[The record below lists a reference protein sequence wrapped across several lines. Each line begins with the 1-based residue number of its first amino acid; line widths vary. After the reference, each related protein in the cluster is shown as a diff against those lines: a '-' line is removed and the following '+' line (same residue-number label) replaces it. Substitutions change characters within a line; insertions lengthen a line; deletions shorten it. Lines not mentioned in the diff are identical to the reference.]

1 MMLLYKFKNQLC
13 TADGSPC
20 LHSTQAMIDALGGER
35 NSLEYQVMVLWLKR
49 RPKLIHD
56 YSLAGYILAP
66 HRKIMQDASVRM
78 RESTIYTDAVSRL
91 IGKLLVDDDT
101 NNRLRLI
108 GNLVAANGGT
118 NNRLALSRTEEIAQS
133 TIVFLREHRNFANRT
148 GTYDNTIMWSEPD
161 NDEFI
166 VSCHWHLTWT
176 VPRSTVLGKL
186 ACLVLSKIL
195 GIGSAERNWKQVK
208 KLKSGDRSNLSM
220 NVTSKITNVY
230 GQYQRMKASSRQ
242 EQMSS
247 VGKLWTEEDFH
258 CMKLDVFCGDIAAS
272 LENDARMATMRIFRN
287 WNERWQNPPHGLGPR
302 GDDFLEERLR
312 TKFLGMKLLWNTNLF
327 WIHSV
332 ALRKKRADN
341 KYVLIAI
348 NESFA

>member
-1 MMLLYKFKNQLC
+1 
-13 TADGSPC
+13 
-20 LHSTQAMIDALGGER
+20 MIDALGGER

-108 GNLVAANGGT
+108 GKLVAANGVT

-327 WIHSV
+327 WIHTV
-332 ALRKKRADN
+332 VLRKKRGDN

-348 NESFA
+348 NESFE

>member
-20 LHSTQAMIDALGGER
+20 LHSTQAMIDALGGES

-118 NNRLALSRTEEIAQS
+118 NNRLALSRTEQIAQS

-327 WIHSV
+327 WIHTV
-332 ALRKKRADN
+332 VLRKKRADN

-348 NESFA
+348 NESFE

>member
-1 MMLLYKFKNQLC
+1 MLLYKFKNQLC

-108 GNLVAANGGT
+108 GKLVAANGVT

-148 GTYDNTIMWSEPD
+148 GAFANTIMWSEPD
-161 NDEFI
+161 QDEFI

-258 CMKLDVFCGDIAAS
+258 CMKLDVYCGDIAAS

-287 WNERWQNPPHGLGPR
+287 WNERWQNPPDGLSPR
-302 GDDFLEERLR
+302 GDDILEERIR
-312 TKFLGMKLLWNTNLF
+312 KKFLGIKLLWNNTLF

-332 ALRKKRADN
+332 VLRKKRGDN

-348 NESFA
+348 NESFE

>member
-108 GNLVAANGGT
+108 GKLVAANGGT
-118 NNRLALSRTEEIAQS
+118 NNRLALSRTEQIAQS

-230 GQYQRMKASSRQ
+230 GQYQRMKARSRQ

-287 WNERWQNPPHGLGPR
+287 WNERWQNPPHGLSPR
-302 GDDFLEERLR
+302 GDDILEERIR
-312 TKFLGMKLLWNTNLF
+312 KKFLGMKLLWNNTLF
-327 WIHSV
+327 WIHTV
-332 ALRKKRADN
+332 VLRKKRGDN

-348 NESFA
+348 NESFE

>member
-108 GNLVAANGGT
+108 GKLVAANGGT
-118 NNRLALSRTEEIAQS
+118 NNRLALSRTEQIAQS

-230 GQYQRMKASSRQ
+230 GQYQQMKARSRQ
-242 EQMSS
+242 DEMSS

-258 CMKLDVFCGDIAAS
+258 CMKLDVFCGDITKS
-272 LENDARMATMRIFRN
+272 LEDDARMATMRTFRN
-287 WNERWQNPPHGLGPR
+287 WNERWQNPHGLSPR
-302 GDDFLEERLR
+302 GDDILEERIR
-312 TKFLGMKLLWNTNLF
+312 KKFLGMKLLWNNNLF

-332 ALRKKRADN
+332 VLNKKRGDN

-348 NESFA
+348 NESFE

>member
-108 GNLVAANGGT
+108 GKLVAANGVT

-186 ACLVLSKIL
+186 ACLVLSK
-195 GIGSAERNWKQVK
+195 
-208 KLKSGDRSNLSM
+208 
-220 NVTSKITNVY
+220 
-230 GQYQRMKASSRQ
+230 
-242 EQMSS
+242 
-247 VGKLWTEEDFH
+247 DFGH
-258 CMKLDVFCGDIAAS
+258 WFS
-272 LENDARMATMRIFRN
+272 
-287 WNERWQNPPHGLGPR
+287 
-302 GDDFLEERLR
+302 
-312 TKFLGMKLLWNTNLF
+312 
-327 WIHSV
+327 
-332 ALRKKRADN
+332 
-341 KYVLIAI
+341 
-348 NESFA
+348 

>member
-1 MMLLYKFKNQLC
+1 
-13 TADGSPC
+13 
-20 LHSTQAMIDALGGER
+20 MIDALGGES

-118 NNRLALSRTEEIAQS
+118 NNRLALSRTEQIAQS

-348 NESFA
+348 NESFE

>member
-78 RESTIYTDAVSRL
+78 RESTIYTNAVSRL

-108 GNLVAANGGT
+108 GKLVAANGVT

-348 NESFA
+348 NESFE

>member
-1 MMLLYKFKNQLC
+1 
-13 TADGSPC
+13 
-20 LHSTQAMIDALGGER
+20 MIDALGGER

-118 NNRLALSRTEEIAQS
+118 NNRLALSRTEQIAQS

-327 WIHSV
+327 WIHTV
-332 ALRKKRADN
+332 VLRKKRADN

-348 NESFA
+348 NESFE

>member
-1 MMLLYKFKNQLC
+1 
-13 TADGSPC
+13 
-20 LHSTQAMIDALGGER
+20 MIDALGGES

-108 GNLVAANGGT
+108 GKLVAANGVT

-148 GTYDNTIMWSEPD
+148 GTFANSIMWSEPD
-161 NDEFI
+161 QDEFI
-166 VSCHWHLTWT
+166 VSCHWHLSWT
-176 VPRSTVLGKL
+176 VPRTTVLGKL

-230 GQYQRMKASSRQ
+230 GQYQQMKARSRQ

-258 CMKLDVFCGDIAAS
+258 CLKMDVFCGDIAQS
-272 LENDARMATMRIFRN
+272 LEKDARMATMRIFRN
-287 WNERWQNPPHGLGPR
+287 WNERWQKPPGLSPR
-302 GDDFLEERLR
+302 GDDLLEERIR
-312 TKFLGMKLLWNTNLF
+312 KKFLGMKLLWSNNLF

-332 ALRKKRADN
+332 VLNKKRGDN

-348 NESFA
+348 NESFE

>member
-118 NNRLALSRTEEIAQS
+118 NNRLALSRTEQIAQS

-272 LENDARMATMRIFRN
+272 LENDARMAMMRIFRN

-327 WIHSV
+327 WIHTV
-332 ALRKKRADN
+332 VLRKKRADN

-348 NESFA
+348 NESFE

>member
-1 MMLLYKFKNQLC
+1 MMLLYKFKNQRC

-118 NNRLALSRTEEIAQS
+118 NNRLALSRTEQIAQS

-327 WIHSV
+327 WIHTV
-332 ALRKKRADN
+332 VLRKKRADN

-348 NESFA
+348 NESFE

>member
-108 GNLVAANGGT
+108 GKLVAANGVT

-230 GQYQRMKASSRQ
+230 GQYQQMKARSRQ
-242 EQMSS
+242 DEMSS

-258 CMKLDVFCGDIAAS
+258 CMKLDVFCGDITKS
-272 LENDARMATMRIFRN
+272 LEDDARMATMRTFRN
-287 WNERWQNPPHGLGPR
+287 WNERWQNPHGLSPR
-302 GDDFLEERLR
+302 GDDILEERIR
-312 TKFLGMKLLWNTNLF
+312 KKFLGMKLLWNNTLF
-327 WIHSV
+327 WIHTV
-332 ALRKKRADN
+332 VLRKKRADN

-348 NESFA
+348 NESFE

>member
-1 MMLLYKFKNQLC
+1 
-13 TADGSPC
+13 
-20 LHSTQAMIDALGGER
+20 MIDALGGER

-108 GNLVAANGGT
+108 GKLVAANGVT

-332 ALRKKRADN
+332 ALRKKRGDN

-348 NESFA
+348 NESFE

>member
-20 LHSTQAMIDALGGER
+20 LHSTQAMIDALGGES

-118 NNRLALSRTEEIAQS
+118 NNRLALSRTEQIAQS

-312 TKFLGMKLLWNTNLF
+312 TKFVGMKLLWNNTLF
-327 WIHSV
+327 WIHTV
-332 ALRKKRADN
+332 VLRKKRADN

-348 NESFA
+348 NESFE

>member
-20 LHSTQAMIDALGGER
+20 LHSTQAMIDALGGES

-108 GNLVAANGGT
+108 GKLVAANGGT
-118 NNRLALSRTEEIAQS
+118 NNRLALSRTEQIAQS

-332 ALRKKRADN
+332 ALRKKRGDN

-348 NESFA
+348 NESFE

>member
-1 MMLLYKFKNQLC
+1 
-13 TADGSPC
+13 
-20 LHSTQAMIDALGGER
+20 MIDALGGER

-108 GNLVAANGGT
+108 GKLVAANGGT
-118 NNRLALSRTEEIAQS
+118 NNRLALSRTEQIAQS

-332 ALRKKRADN
+332 ALRKKRGDN

-348 NESFA
+348 NESFE

>member
-1 MMLLYKFKNQLC
+1 
-13 TADGSPC
+13 
-20 LHSTQAMIDALGGER
+20 MIDALGGER

-118 NNRLALSRTEEIAQS
+118 NNRLALSRTEQIAQS

-272 LENDARMATMRIFRN
+272 LENDARMATMRTFRN
-287 WNERWQNPPHGLGPR
+287 WNERWQNPHGLSPR
-302 GDDFLEERLR
+302 GDDILEERIR
-312 TKFLGMKLLWNTNLF
+312 KKFLGMKLLWNNTLF
-327 WIHSV
+327 WIHTV
-332 ALRKKRADN
+332 VLRKKRADN

-348 NESFA
+348 NESFE

>member
-108 GNLVAANGGT
+108 GKLVAANGGT
-118 NNRLALSRTEEIAQS
+118 NNRLALSRTEQIAQS

-332 ALRKKRADN
+332 ALRKKRGDN

-348 NESFA
+348 NESFE

>member
-1 MMLLYKFKNQLC
+1 
-13 TADGSPC
+13 
-20 LHSTQAMIDALGGER
+20 
-35 NSLEYQVMVLWLKR
+35 
-49 RPKLIHD
+49 
-56 YSLAGYILAP
+56 
-66 HRKIMQDASVRM
+66 
-78 RESTIYTDAVSRL
+78 
-91 IGKLLVDDDT
+91 
-101 NNRLRLI
+101 
-108 GNLVAANGGT
+108 
-118 NNRLALSRTEEIAQS
+118 
-133 TIVFLREHRNFANRT
+133 
-148 GTYDNTIMWSEPD
+148 MWSEPD

-332 ALRKKRADN
+332 ALRKKRGDN

-348 NESFA
+348 NESFE

>member
-35 NSLEYQVMVLWLKR
+35 NSLKYQVMVLWLKR
-49 RPKLIHD
+49 GPKLIHD

-108 GNLVAANGGT
+108 GKLVAANGVT

-348 NESFA
+348 NESFE

>member
-1 MMLLYKFKNQLC
+1 MMLLYKFKNELC

-118 NNRLALSRTEEIAQS
+118 NNRLALSRTEQIAQS

>member
-1 MMLLYKFKNQLC
+1 MLLYKFKNQLC
-13 TADGSPC
+13 TADGSLC
-20 LHSTQAMIDALGGER
+20 LHSTQAMIDSLGQER

-66 HRKIMQDASVRM
+66 QSRILQDASMRM
-78 RESTIYTDAVSRL
+78 HDSPIYTDAVSRL
-91 IGKLLVDDDT
+91 IGKLLVDDGTNTQLRLIGKLVAGDNST
-101 NNRLRLI
+101 NNRLP
-108 GNLVAANGGT
+108 
-118 NNRLALSRTEEIAQS
+118 LSRTQCIAHL
-133 TIVFLREHRNFANRT
+133 TNVFLREHRIFANRS
-148 GTYDNTIMWSEPD
+148 GTFANSIMWSEPD
-161 NDEFI
+161 QDEFI
-166 VSCHWHLTWT
+166 VSCHWHLSWT

-230 GQYQRMKASSRQ
+230 GQYQQMKARSRQ
-242 EQMSS
+242 EEMSS

-258 CMKLDVFCGDIAAS
+258 CLKMDVFCGDIAES
-272 LENDARMATMRIFRN
+272 LEKDARMATMRIFRN
-287 WNERWQNPPHGLGPR
+287 WNERWQNPPDGLSPR
-302 GDDFLEERLR
+302 GDDILEERIR
-312 TKFLGMKLLWNTNLF
+312 KKFLGMKLLWNNTLF

-332 ALRKKRADN
+332 VLRKKRGDN

-348 NESFA
+348 NESFE

>member
-118 NNRLALSRTEEIAQS
+118 NNRLALSRTEQIAQS

-348 NESFA
+348 NESFE

>member
-1 MMLLYKFKNQLC
+1 
-13 TADGSPC
+13 
-20 LHSTQAMIDALGGER
+20 MIDALGGES

-118 NNRLALSRTEEIAQS
+118 NNRLALSRTEQIAQS

-332 ALRKKRADN
+332 ALRKKRGDN

-348 NESFA
+348 NESFE

>member
-1 MMLLYKFKNQLC
+1 MLLYKFKNQLC
-13 TADGSPC
+13 TADGSLC
-20 LHSTQAMIDALGGER
+20 LHSTQAMIDSLGQDR

-66 HRKIMQDASVRM
+66 QSRILQDASMRM
-78 RESTIYTDAVSRL
+78 HDSPIYTDAVSRL
-91 IGKLLVDDDT
+91 IGKLLVDDGTNTQLRLIGKLVAGDNST
-101 NNRLRLI
+101 NNRLP
-108 GNLVAANGGT
+108 
-118 NNRLALSRTEEIAQS
+118 LSRTQCIAHL
-133 TIVFLREHRNFANRT
+133 TNVFLREHRTFANRS
-148 GTYDNTIMWSEPD
+148 GAFANSIMWSEPD
-161 NDEFI
+161 QDEFI
-166 VSCHWHLTWT
+166 VSCHWHLSWT

-230 GQYQRMKASSRQ
+230 GQYQQMKARSRQ

-247 VGKLWTEEDFH
+247 VGKLWTEEDFR
-258 CMKLDVFCGDIAAS
+258 CLKMDVFCGDIAES
-272 LENDARMATMRIFRN
+272 LEKDARMATMRIFRN
-287 WNERWQNPPHGLGPR
+287 WNERWQHPPDGLSPR
-302 GDDFLEERLR
+302 GDDILEERIR
-312 TKFLGMKLLWNTNLF
+312 KKFLGMKLLWSNNLF

-332 ALRKKRADN
+332 VLRKKRGDN

-348 NESFA
+348 NESFE

>member
-1 MMLLYKFKNQLC
+1 
-13 TADGSPC
+13 
-20 LHSTQAMIDALGGER
+20 MIDALGQER
-35 NSLEYQVMVLWLKR
+35 TSLEYQVMVLWLKR

-66 HRKIMQDASVRM
+66 QRKILQDASLRM
-78 RESTIYTDAVSRL
+78 TESPIYIDAVSRL
-91 IGKLLVDDDT
+91 IGKLLVDD
-101 NNRLRLI
+101 
-108 GNLVAANGGT
+108 GT
-118 NNRLALSRTEEIAQS
+118 NNRLQLIGRLVGENGTNNRLPLSRTEQIAHS
-133 TIVFLREHRNFANRT
+133 TAVFLREHRIFANRT
-148 GTYDNTIMWSEPD
+148 GAYANSIMWSEPD
-161 NDEFI
+161 HDEFI

-332 ALRKKRADN
+332 ALRKKRGDN

-348 NESFA
+348 NESFE